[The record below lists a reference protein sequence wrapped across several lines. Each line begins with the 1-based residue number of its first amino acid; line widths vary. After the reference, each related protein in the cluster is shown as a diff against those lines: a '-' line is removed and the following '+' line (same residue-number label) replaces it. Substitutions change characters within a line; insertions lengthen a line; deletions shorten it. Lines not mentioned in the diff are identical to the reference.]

1 MSNSKD
7 AVRKILDAV
16 KADKRTS
23 LTAPEGKLVCD
34 AYGIP
39 VPKEGVAK
47 SAAEAAKIATD
58 MGFPVVMKIVSPDI
72 LHKTEAGGVMVGV
85 KTAADAEKNYATI
98 LANAKKYKA
107 DAKIEGIQVQQM
119 LLGGQEVIIGAVTD
133 GSFGK
138 LVAFGLGGV
147 LVEVLKDITFRLAPA
162 TKEDALSMLDGIQ
175 AHEMLKGVRGSDPAN
190 RDAIA
195 DIIVNVSKLITDF
208 PEIAEMDLNP
218 VFATKS
224 NAIAADVRIVVDFEP
239 KPPRPRPNHDDIVR
253 QMNRIMKPKS
263 VAVIGASAENGKIG
277 NSVMKNLINGGY
289 KGEIYPIHPKAD
301 EIMGKK
307 VYKSV
312 KDVPGEVDIAVF
324 AIPANFVAGALI
336 ECGEKK
342 VVGAILIP
350 SGYAETGNIKGQ
362 EEIQAIGQK
371 YGIRLMG
378 PNIYGFY
385 YTHANLCAT
394 FCTAYDVKGSAA
406 LSSQSGGI
414 GMAIIGFSRS
424 AKMGVSAI
432 VGLGNKSDIDED
444 DLLTFF
450 EQDDN
455 TQIIAQHCEDL
466 KDGRAFA
473 EVAKR
478 VSKKKPIVVLKAGR
492 TSAGAKAASSHTG
505 ALAGNDKIYEDVFN
519 QSGVIRARSLRDML
533 EFARGIPV
541 LPTPKGEN
549 VVIITGAGGSGVL
562 LSDAC
567 IDNNLQADDDPAGS
581 RCGVPQVHPAVRRG
595 RQPGRHHRRRAADH
609 LRQHRQ
615 ARARRP
621 AHPFADPRL
630 LAHHR
635 DAADGVCEEHGR
647 GEERDEG
654 QGHREADRG
663 LAGRRHRGRGS
674 RRLSLPE
681 RHRRL
686 RLLDRNSGRGARRE
700 VQVGARRG
708 PAVSVN
714 SSHSGMRASRGPGMR
729 IPGSRCARTG
739 MHGNQ
744 ARFAFQPSRCHRPIQ
759 RRGDG
764 EAGAGRQRIDHEILK
779 SGMPARRPELQN
791 LDHADHHDGDRCREQ
806 PVPRIGQA
814 EASPTRTKAS
824 ACSPSWPRSECG
836 RKRGGPSV
844 AKVTAAARSQAMI
857 LRMMVI
863 ATG

>member
-7 AVRKILDAV
+7 AVRKILDSV

-47 SAAEAAKIATD
+47 SATEAAKIASD

-175 AHEMLKGVRGSDPAN
+175 AAEMLKGVRGSDPAN

-195 DIIVNVSKLITDF
+195 GIIVNVSKLITDF
-208 PEIAEMDLNP
+208 PEISEMDLNP

-224 NAIAADVRIVVDFEP
+224 SAIAADVRIVVDFDP

-289 KGEIYPIHPKAD
+289 KGEIYPIHPKAE

-324 AIPANFVAGALI
+324 AIPANFVAAALV

-350 SGYAETGNIKGQ
+350 SGYAETGNVKGQ

-567 IDNNLQADDDPAGS
+567 IDNKLSLMTIPPDLDAAFRKFIPPFGAAGNPVDITGGEPPITYVNTVKLGLEDPRIHSLILGYWHTIVTPPMVFAKNMVEVKNAMKAKGIEKPIVASLAGDIE
-581 RCGVPQVHPAVRRG
+581 VEE
-595 RQPGRHHRRRAADH
+595 AADY
-609 LRQHRQ
+609 LYQNGIV
-615 ARARRP
+615 AYAYSTEIP
-621 AHPFADPRL
+621 VAVLGAKYKW
-630 LAHHR
+630 A
-635 DAADGVCEEHGR
+635 
-647 GEERDEG
+647 
-654 QGHREADRG
+654 
-663 LAGRRHRGRGS
+663 
-674 RRLSLPE
+674 
-681 RHRRL
+681 
-686 RLLDRNSGRGARRE
+686 RGA
-700 VQVGARRG
+700 G
-708 PAVSVN
+708 
-714 SSHSGMRASRGPGMR
+714 
-729 IPGSRCARTG
+729 
-739 MHGNQ
+739 
-744 ARFAFQPSRCHRPIQ
+744 
-759 RRGDG
+759 
-764 EAGAGRQRIDHEILK
+764 L
-779 SGMPARRPELQN
+779 L
-791 LDHADHHDGDRCREQ
+791 
-806 PVPRIGQA
+806 
-814 EASPTRTKAS
+814 
-824 ACSPSWPRSECG
+824 
-836 RKRGGPSV
+836 
-844 AKVTAAARSQAMI
+844 
-857 LRMMVI
+857 
-863 ATG
+863 

>member
-1 MSNSKD
+1 MSSSKD

-47 SAAEAAKIATD
+47 SAAEAARIATG

-85 KTAADAEKNYATI
+85 KNAADVEANYATI

-119 LLGGQEVIIGAVTD
+119 LLGGQEVIVGAVTD

-147 LVEVLKDITFRLAPA
+147 LVEVLKDITFRMAPA
-162 TKEDALSMLDGIQ
+162 TKDDALSMLDGIQ

-218 VFATKS
+218 VFATKKD
-224 NAIAADVRIVVDFEP
+224 AIAADVRIVVDFAP

-253 QMNRIMKPKS
+253 QMNRIMKPKA

-289 KGEIYPIHPKAD
+289 KGEIYPIHPKAE
-301 EIMGKK
+301 EILGKK

-324 AIPANFVAGALI
+324 AIPATLVAGALI

-350 SGYAETGNIKGQ
+350 SGYAETGNVKGQ

-432 VGLGNKSDIDED
+432 VGVGNKADIDED

-473 EVAKR
+473 EVAAR

-519 QSGVIRARSLRDML
+519 QCGVIRARSLRDML
-533 EFARGIPV
+533 EFARGVPI

-567 IDNNLQADDDPAGS
+567 IDNKLSLMTIPPDLDAAFRKFIPPFGAAGNPVDIT
-581 RCGVPQVHPAVRRG
+581 GGEPPITYVNTVKLG
-595 RQPGRHHRRRAADH
+595 
-609 LRQHRQ
+609 LE
-615 ARARRP
+615 
-621 AHPFADPRL
+621 DPRIHAL
-630 LAHHR
+630 ILGYWHTIVTPPMVFAKNMVEIKNAMKAKGIEKPIVASLSG
-635 DAADGVCEEHGR
+635 DVEVEEASDYLYQNGIVAYPYTTEIPVAVL
-647 GEERDEG
+647 G
-654 QGHREADRG
+654 AKYKW
-663 LAGRRHRGRGS
+663 A
-674 RRLSLPE
+674 
-681 RHRRL
+681 
-686 RLLDRNSGRGARRE
+686 RGA
-700 VQVGARRG
+700 G
-708 PAVSVN
+708 
-714 SSHSGMRASRGPGMR
+714 
-729 IPGSRCARTG
+729 
-739 MHGNQ
+739 
-744 ARFAFQPSRCHRPIQ
+744 
-759 RRGDG
+759 
-764 EAGAGRQRIDHEILK
+764 L
-779 SGMPARRPELQN
+779 L
-791 LDHADHHDGDRCREQ
+791 
-806 PVPRIGQA
+806 
-814 EASPTRTKAS
+814 
-824 ACSPSWPRSECG
+824 
-836 RKRGGPSV
+836 
-844 AKVTAAARSQAMI
+844 
-857 LRMMVI
+857 
-863 ATG
+863 